1 MILLLENCS
10 LYLNGVIISDKGSRV
25 ILYTPKDYIQIQ
37 NEFILYP
44 QLVDLL
50 TGSEVSI
57 PKDELDKL
65 VKLGTLL

>member
-10 LYLNGVIISDKGSRV
+10 LYCKKVLISDKGSRV
-25 ILYTPKDYIQIQ
+25 ILYSPKDYLQIQ
-37 NEFILYP
+37 KEYILHP

-50 TGSEVSI
+50 TDSEVSI
-57 PKDELDKL
+57 PKDELDRL